1 MLVIPAIDLRGGR
14 CVQLTQGRLDK
25 EYVCSNDPVFT
36 AKLWQAEGAKRLHVV
51 DLDGAFS
58 GVIQHSSVVRDMV
71 NAVQIPIELGGG
83 IRTLESI
90 KQALEIGVD
99 RVILSTMVIYN
110 RKLLDNAIEKYRK
123 HIVIGID
130 AMDGKVA
137 VDGWRNVTTMSAVS
151 LAQEMQKA
159 GIQEII
165 FTDVKRDGLMTG
177 PNLKSITKLVSKT
190 TIPVT
195 VSGGICSLRHVEQI
209 HELEPKGVVGAI
221 VGKALY
227 TGDINLSDAIRVAS
241 VMLQYAKKTERQQTR
256 GEKTYKKENNVMEK
270 ENDC

>member
-14 CVQLTQGRLDK
+14 CVQLTQGRLEK

-58 GVIQHSSVVRDMV
+58 GVIQHSSIVRDMV
-71 NAVQIPIELGGG
+71 DTVQIPIELGGG

-90 KQALEIGVD
+90 EQALEIGVD

-110 RKLLDNAIEKYRK
+110 RKLLDKAIGKYRE
-123 HIVIGID
+123 HIVVAID

-137 VDGWRNVTTMSAVS
+137 VDGWRNVTTLSAVS

-159 GIQEII
+159 GVQEII
-165 FTDVKRDGLMTG
+165 FTDVRCDGLMTG
-177 PNLKSITKLVSKT
+177 PNIRSITNLVSKI

-209 HELEPKGVVGAI
+209 HELEPDGVVGAI
-221 VGKALY
+221 IGKALY
-227 TGDINLSDAIRVAS
+227 TGDIALSDAIRVAS
-241 VMLQYAKKTERQQTR
+241 VALQYTQKQNVSKQEVKKHTKKKTT
-256 GEKTYKKENNVMEK
+256 
-270 ENDC
+270 

>member
-1 MLVIPAIDLRGGR
+1 MLVIPAIDLRGGK
-14 CVQLTQGRLDK
+14 CVQLTQGNLEK

-58 GVIQHSSVVRDMV
+58 GVIQHSSVVRNMV
-71 NAVQIPIELGGG
+71 NAIQIPVELGGG

-90 KQALEIGVD
+90 EQALEIGVD

-110 RKLLDNAIEKYRK
+110 RKLLDKAIEKYRE

-130 AMDGKVA
+130 AINGKIA
-137 VDGWRNVTTMSAVS
+137 IDGWRNVTTISAVS

-159 GIQEII
+159 GIREII

-177 PNLKSITKLVSKT
+177 PNLKSITKLVSKI

-195 VSGGICSLRHVEQI
+195 VSGGVCSLRHIEQI
-209 HELEPKGVVGAI
+209 RELEPDGVVGI
-221 VGKALY
+221 IIGKALY
-227 TGDINLSDAIRVAS
+227 TGDIALSDAIRVAS
-241 VMLQYAKKTERQQTR
+241 VMLQYAKKTERRQTS
-256 GEKTYKKENNVMEK
+256 EKAYKKENNVMEK
-270 ENDC
+270 RK